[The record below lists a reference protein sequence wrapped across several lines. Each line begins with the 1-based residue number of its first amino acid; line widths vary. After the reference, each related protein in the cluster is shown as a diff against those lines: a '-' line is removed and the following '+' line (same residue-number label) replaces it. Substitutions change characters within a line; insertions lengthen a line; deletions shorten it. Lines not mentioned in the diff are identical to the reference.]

1 MDIEAFILMGGKSSR
16 MGRDKAFVEIDG
28 VSLAKRTLETV
39 KAAKLFSRITFVAG
53 HEAAFAMPAVQF
65 GAPFI
70 FDIYPGRGPLSGMHT
85 ALADVKTEWIFV
97 TACDYPFTT
106 PELIE
111 LLAAKISNDHGAVIP
126 EQPDGRLQ
134 PLFAF
139 YNVETLKPII
149 DEIVERQRVA
159 PPMRDLIMSI
169 EPLIARPLEYS
180 HLIDYERLFYNVNT
194 PGDLAEAV
202 TRV

>member
-1 MDIEAFILMGGKSSR
+1 MSPEAFILMGGKSSR
-16 MGRDKAFVEIDG
+16 MGRDKALVEIDG
-28 VSLAKRTLETV
+28 VSLAERTLRTM
-39 KAAKLFSRITFVAG
+39 KATKLFSRITFVAG

-106 PELIE
+106 PELIK
-111 LLAAKISNDHGAVIP
+111 LLAGRISNDHGAVIP
-126 EQPDGRLQ
+126 EQPDGLLQ

-139 YNVETLKPII
+139 YKVETLKPII
-149 DEIVERQRVA
+149 DEIVERQRA
-159 PPMRDLIMSI
+159 ARPMRDMVMNL
-169 EPLIARPLEYS
+169 EPVIVRPPEYS
-180 HLIDYERLFYNVNT
+180 HLNDYERLFSNVNT
-194 PGDLAEAV
+194 PNDLADAV
-202 TRV
+202 TQV